1 MLLRIWQWG
10 GWSSHNC
17 QTLCW
22 IQLKH
27 ASKDLSSTYILYKY
41 ETIVYW
47 IWATLRCNNL
57 RLAYNKRYTQNNTKE
72 KLRFAFTIVKDKHSL
87 ICQGHSQNTANP
99 RAHHG
104 HTMLPRR
111 NYTDSANF
119 LCQWSKL
126 ASLCL
131 LWWSTST
138 EWGFG
143 CCPLSETDNQICQVK
158 PVSVSK
164 WDCVWFCD
172 SNILPPCPQP
182 YILAW

>member
-111 NYTDSANF
+111 NYTATLHFGMVRCFTVTKKHWIRVNVTPYWTSSA
-119 LCQWSKL
+119 SY
-126 ASLCL
+126 S
-131 LWWSTST
+131 
-138 EWGFG
+138 
-143 CCPLSETDNQICQVK
+143 PVK
-158 PVSVSK
+158 KGKPAENV
-164 WDCVWFCD
+164 CGT
-172 SNILPPCPQP
+172 
-182 YILAW
+182 